1 MDKKINSTGNNLSV
15 ELIDP
20 LIEKFPLN
28 LEGKI
33 LFYIAIAFSSFQ
45 LLTAAHIIDVPSQ
58 ILRSVHVGFLGLLG
72 FPLVL
77 AIKKKNI
84 FFKIIGWCIAL
95 VSVAVATYQIIEYK
109 PLILRS
115 GDPIPMDI
123 VFGVLALVV
132 VFGVSWVIM
141 GIALPI
147 ICGVFL
153 LYCLFGNNLS
163 GLFQHRGYDF
173 KTVIEH
179 MTYGT
184 EGIYGVPTYVSSTF
198 IFLFILFGS
207 FLERAGMIKLFTD
220 VSLGTVGH
228 TTGGP
233 AKVSIV
239 SSGLM
244 GTISGSGVANVVTT
258 GQFTIP
264 LMKKF
269 GYRSA
274 FAGGVEAT
282 ASMGGQIMPPV
293 MGAVAFIMAET
304 LGVEYFEIVKAAI
317 IPALLYY
324 FSAFWMVHLEASKRN
339 LIGLPKNE
347 LPSAIKAIKEKWFLV
362 LPLLVLIYLLFAGYT
377 PLYSGSIGLI
387 LTAFLILGS
396 SIALGFSSKIIK
408 IIFWII
414 LGFTASLFFKLGAD
428 VIKIILVILLLW
440 NFFSKGG
447 RETLLSCRDAL
458 AEGAK
463 TALPVGVACA
473 VVGIIIGTLTLTG
486 IASSIAGLVIDV
498 GKTSI
503 FLSLV
508 LTMFISLILGMGIP
522 TIPNYII
529 TSAVVAPALL
539 KLGVPLIVSHMFVFY
554 FGIMADLTPPVAL
567 ACFAAAPIAKESGL
581 KISFEAIKVAMAG
594 FVIPYMAVY
603 SPELML
609 QGYDGNNL
617 LNYIFSVFYICIK
630 VILAILFWGI
640 TVIGYYHKDLN
651 FFERFV
657 TFLVPFLLVITLPLT
672 DQIAFFLIAVILIY
686 CWFNKKKNKYL
697 IIYNYNTCPFVLHRV

>member
-1 MDKKINSTGNNLSV
+1 
-15 ELIDP
+15 
-20 LIEKFPLN
+20 
-28 LEGKI
+28 
-33 LFYIAIAFSSFQ
+33 
-45 LLTAAHIIDVPSQ
+45 
-58 ILRSVHVGFLGLLG
+58 
-72 FPLVL
+72 
-77 AIKKKNI
+77 
-84 FFKIIGWCIAL
+84 
-95 VSVAVATYQIIEYK
+95 
-109 PLILRS
+109 
-115 GDPIPMDI
+115 
-123 VFGVLALVV
+123 
-132 VFGVSWVIM
+132 
-141 GIALPI
+141 
-147 ICGVFL
+147 
-153 LYCLFGNNLS
+153 
-163 GLFQHRGYDF
+163 
-173 KTVIEH
+173 

-686 CWFNKKKNKYL
+686 CWFNKKK
-697 IIYNYNTCPFVLHRV
+697 INT

>member
-1 MDKKINSTGNNLSV
+1 MDKKVNSTDNNLSV

-58 ILRSVHVGFLGLLG
+58 VLRAVHVGFLGLLG

-77 AIKKKNI
+77 AIKKKKI
-84 FFKIIGWCIAL
+84 FFKIIGWCIAI
-95 VSVAVATYQIIEYK
+95 VSVAVATYQIVEYK
-109 PLILRS
+109 PLILRA
-115 GDPIPMDI
+115 GDPIQMDI
-123 VFGVLALVV
+123 VFGVLALLV

-153 LYCLFGNNLS
+153 LYCLFGNHLS

-220 VSLGTVGH
+220 VSLGAVGH

-233 AKVSIV
+233 AKVAIV

-282 ASMGGQIMPPV
+282 SSMGGQIMPPV

-362 LPLLVLIYLLFAGYT
+362 LPLVVLIYLLFAGYT

-387 LTAFLILGS
+387 LTAFFILGS

-428 VIKIILVILLLW
+428 VIKITLVILLLW

-617 LNYIFSVFYICIK
+617 INYVFSVFYICIK

-640 TVIGYYHKDLN
+640 TVIGYFYKDLN

-657 TFLVPFLLVITLPLT
+657 TFLVPFLLIITLPLT

-686 CWFNKKKNKYL
+686 NWFKKKKL
-697 IIYNYNTCPFVLHRV
+697 NT

>member
-554 FGIMADLTPPVAL
+554 FGILADLTPPVAL
-567 ACFAAAPIAKESGL
+567 ACFAAAPIAKESGF
-581 KISFEAIKVAMAG
+581 KISIQAVRVAIAG
-594 FVIPYMAVY
+594 FLIPYMAVY
-603 SPELML
+603 SPTLML
-609 QGYDGNNL
+609 Q
-617 LNYIFSVFYICIK
+617 NYQDQSLTIFLVSFIF
-630 VILAILFWGI
+630 ILAKAIVAILFLGA
-640 TVIGYYHKDLN
+640 TVIGYMKRDLN
-651 FFERFV
+651 LLERVFC
-657 TFLVPFLLVITLPLT
+657 LI
-672 DQIAFFLIAVILIY
+672 IACFLITALPITDEIAGILIVIY
-686 CWFNKKKNKYL
+686 FFMNWLKTKKNKL
-697 IIYNYNTCPFVLHRV
+697 I

>member
-1 MDKKINSTGNNLSV
+1 MDKKVNSTDHNLSV

-58 ILRSVHVGFLGLLG
+58 VLRAVHVGFLGLLG

-77 AIKKKNI
+77 AIKKKKI
-84 FFKIIGWCIAL
+84 FFKIIGWCIAI
-95 VSVAVATYQIIEYK
+95 VSVAVATYQIVEYK
-109 PLILRS
+109 PLILRA
-115 GDPIPMDI
+115 GDPIQMDI
-123 VFGVLALVV
+123 VFGVLALLV
-132 VFGVSWVIM
+132 VFGVSWIIM

-153 LYCLFGNNLS
+153 LYCLFGNHLS

-228 TTGGP
+228 TIGGP

-282 ASMGGQIMPPV
+282 SSMGGQIMPPV

-362 LPLLVLIYLLFAGYT
+362 LPLVVLIYLLFAGYT
-377 PLYSGSIGLI
+377 PLYAGSIGLI

-396 SIALGFSSKIIK
+396 SIVLGFSSKTIK
-408 IIFWII
+408 ILFWII

-428 VIKIILVILLLW
+428 VIKITLVILLFW

-617 LNYIFSVFYICIK
+617 INYVFSVFYICIK

-640 TVIGYYHKDLN
+640 TVIGYFYKDLN

-657 TFLVPFLLVITLPLT
+657 TFLVPFLLIITLPLT

-686 CWFNKKKNKYL
+686 NWFKKKKL
-697 IIYNYNTCPFVLHRV
+697 NT

>member
-1 MDKKINSTGNNLSV
+1 MDKKVNSTDNNLSV

-58 ILRSVHVGFLGLLG
+58 ILRAVHVGFLGLLG

-84 FFKIIGWCIAL
+84 FFKIIGWCIAI
-95 VSVAVATYQIIEYK
+95 VSVAVATYQIVEYK
-109 PLILRS
+109 PLILRA
-115 GDPIPMDI
+115 GDPIQMDI
-123 VFGVLALVV
+123 VFGVLLLLV

-153 LYCLFGNNLS
+153 LYCFFGNHLS

-179 MTYGT
+179 ITYGT

-233 AKVSIV
+233 AKVAIV

-347 LPSAIKAIKEKWFLV
+347 LPSAIKAIKDKWFLV
-362 LPLLVLIYLLFAGYT
+362 LPLVVLIYLLFAGYT

-428 VIKIILVILLLW
+428 IIKITLVILLLW

-473 VVGIIIGTLTLTG
+473 IVGIIIGTLTLTG

-508 LTMFISLILGMGIP
+508 LTMLISLILGMGIP

-617 LNYIFSVFYICIK
+617 INYVFSVFYICIK

-640 TVIGYYHKDLN
+640 TVIGYFYKDLN

-657 TFLVPFLLVITLPLT
+657 TFLVPFLLIITLPLT

-686 CWFNKKKNKYL
+686 NWFKKKKL
-697 IIYNYNTCPFVLHRV
+697 NT

>member
-1 MDKKINSTGNNLSV
+1 MDKKVNSTDNNLSV

-58 ILRSVHVGFLGLLG
+58 VLRAVHVGFLGLLG

-77 AIKKKNI
+77 AIKKKKI
-84 FFKIIGWCIAL
+84 FFKIIGWCIAI
-95 VSVAVATYQIIEYK
+95 VSVAVATYQIVEYK
-109 PLILRS
+109 PLILRA
-115 GDPIPMDI
+115 GDPIQMDI
-123 VFGVLALVV
+123 VFGVLLLLV

-153 LYCLFGNNLS
+153 LYCFFGNHLS

-179 MTYGT
+179 ITYGT

-220 VSLGTVGH
+220 VSLGAVGH

-233 AKVSIV
+233 AKVAIV

-347 LPSAIKAIKEKWFLV
+347 LPSAIKAIKDKWFLV
-362 LPLLVLIYLLFAGYT
+362 LPLVVLIYLLFAGYT

-428 VIKIILVILLLW
+428 VIKITLVILLLW

-473 VVGIIIGTLTLTG
+473 IVGIIIGTLTLTG

-508 LTMFISLILGMGIP
+508 LTMLISLILGMGIP

-617 LNYIFSVFYICIK
+617 INYVFSVFYICIK

-640 TVIGYYHKDLN
+640 TVIGYFYKDLN

-657 TFLVPFLLVITLPLT
+657 TFLVPFLLIITLPLT

-686 CWFNKKKNKYL
+686 NWFKKKKL
-697 IIYNYNTCPFVLHRV
+697 NT

>member
-1 MDKKINSTGNNLSV
+1 MDKKVNSTDNNLSV

-58 ILRSVHVGFLGLLG
+58 ILRAVHVGFLGLLG

-84 FFKIIGWCIAL
+84 FFKIIGWCIAI
-95 VSVAVATYQIIEYK
+95 VSVAVATYQIVEYK
-109 PLILRS
+109 PLILRA
-115 GDPIPMDI
+115 GDPIQMDI
-123 VFGVLALVV
+123 VFGVLALLV
-132 VFGVSWVIM
+132 VFGVSWIIM

-153 LYCLFGNNLS
+153 LYCFFGNHLS

-179 MTYGT
+179 ITYGT

-220 VSLGTVGH
+220 VSLGAVGH

-233 AKVSIV
+233 AKVAIV

-347 LPSAIKAIKEKWFLV
+347 LPSAIKAIKDKWFLV
-362 LPLLVLIYLLFAGYT
+362 LPLVVLIYLLFAGYT

-428 VIKIILVILLLW
+428 VIKITLVILLLW

-473 VVGIIIGTLTLTG
+473 IVGIIIGTLTLTG

-508 LTMFISLILGMGIP
+508 LTMLISLILGMGIP

-617 LNYIFSVFYICIK
+617 INYVFSVFYICIK

-640 TVIGYYHKDLN
+640 TVIGYFYKDLN

-657 TFLVPFLLVITLPLT
+657 TFLVPFLLIITLPLT

-686 CWFNKKKNKYL
+686 NWFKKKKL
-697 IIYNYNTCPFVLHRV
+697 NT

>member
-1 MDKKINSTGNNLSV
+1 MDKKVNSTDHNLSV

-58 ILRSVHVGFLGLLG
+58 VLRSVHVGFLGLLG

-77 AIKKKNI
+77 AIKKKKI
-84 FFKIIGWCIAL
+84 FFKIIGWCIAI
-95 VSVAVATYQIIEYK
+95 VSVAVATYQIVEYK
-109 PLILRS
+109 PLILRA
-115 GDPIPMDI
+115 GDPIQMDI
-123 VFGVLALVV
+123 VFGVLALLV
-132 VFGVSWVIM
+132 VFGVSWIIM

-153 LYCLFGNNLS
+153 LYCFFGNHLS

-179 MTYGT
+179 ITYGT

-233 AKVSIV
+233 AKVAIV

-347 LPSAIKAIKEKWFLV
+347 LPSAIKAIKDKWFLV
-362 LPLLVLIYLLFAGYT
+362 LPLVVLIYLLFAGYT

-428 VIKIILVILLLW
+428 VIKITLVILLLW

-473 VVGIIIGTLTLTG
+473 IVGIIIGTLTLTG

-508 LTMFISLILGMGIP
+508 LTMLISLILGMGIP

-617 LNYIFSVFYICIK
+617 INYVFSVFYICIK

-640 TVIGYYHKDLN
+640 TVIGYFYKDLN

-657 TFLVPFLLVITLPLT
+657 TFLVPFLLIITLPLT

-686 CWFNKKKNKYL
+686 NWFKKKKL
-697 IIYNYNTCPFVLHRV
+697 NT

>member
-1 MDKKINSTGNNLSV
+1 MDKKVNSTDNNLSV

-58 ILRSVHVGFLGLLG
+58 VLRAVHVGFLGLLG

-77 AIKKKNI
+77 AIKKKKI
-84 FFKIIGWCIAL
+84 FFKIIGWCIAI
-95 VSVAVATYQIIEYK
+95 VSVAVATYQIVEYK
-109 PLILRS
+109 PLILRA
-115 GDPIPMDI
+115 GDPIQLDI
-123 VFGVLALVV
+123 GFGVLLLLV

-153 LYCLFGNNLS
+153 LYCFFGNHLS

-179 MTYGT
+179 ITYGT

-220 VSLGTVGH
+220 VSLGAVGH

-233 AKVSIV
+233 AKVAIV

-347 LPSAIKAIKEKWFLV
+347 LPSAIKAIKDKWFLV
-362 LPLLVLIYLLFAGYT
+362 LPLVVLIYLL
-377 PLYSGSIGLI
+377 LI
-387 LTAFLILGS
+387 
-396 SIALGFSSKIIK
+396 
-408 IIFWII
+408 
-414 LGFTASLFFKLGAD
+414 
-428 VIKIILVILLLW
+428 
-440 NFFSKGG
+440 
-447 RETLLSCRDAL
+447 
-458 AEGAK
+458 
-463 TALPVGVACA
+463 P
-473 VVGIIIGTLTLTG
+473 
-486 IASSIAGLVIDV
+486 
-498 GKTSI
+498 
-503 FLSLV
+503 
-508 LTMFISLILGMGIP
+508 
-522 TIPNYII
+522 
-529 TSAVVAPALL
+529 
-539 KLGVPLIVSHMFVFY
+539 
-554 FGIMADLTPPVAL
+554 
-567 ACFAAAPIAKESGL
+567 
-581 KISFEAIKVAMAG
+581 
-594 FVIPYMAVY
+594 
-603 SPELML
+603 
-609 QGYDGNNL
+609 
-617 LNYIFSVFYICIK
+617 
-630 VILAILFWGI
+630 
-640 TVIGYYHKDLN
+640 
-651 FFERFV
+651 
-657 TFLVPFLLVITLPLT
+657 
-672 DQIAFFLIAVILIY
+672 
-686 CWFNKKKNKYL
+686 
-697 IIYNYNTCPFVLHRV
+697 

>member
-33 LFYIAIAFSSFQ
+33 LFYIAITFSSFQ

-414 LGFTASLFFKLGAD
+414 LGLTASLFFKLGAD

-686 CWFNKKKNKYL
+686 CWFNKKK
-697 IIYNYNTCPFVLHRV
+697 INT

>member
-1 MDKKINSTGNNLSV
+1 MDKKVNSTDHNLSV

-58 ILRSVHVGFLGLLG
+58 VLRAVHVGFLGLLG

-77 AIKKKNI
+77 AIKKKKI
-84 FFKIIGWCIAL
+84 FFKIIGWCIAI
-95 VSVAVATYQIIEYK
+95 VSVAVATYQIVEYK
-109 PLILRS
+109 PLILRA
-115 GDPIPMDI
+115 GDPIQMDI
-123 VFGVLALVV
+123 VFGVLLLLV

-153 LYCLFGNNLS
+153 LYCLFGNHLS

-228 TTGGP
+228 TIGGP

-282 ASMGGQIMPPV
+282 SSMGGQIMPPV

-362 LPLLVLIYLLFAGYT
+362 LPLVVLIYLLFAGYT
-377 PLYSGSIGLI
+377 PLYAGSIGLI

-396 SIALGFSSKIIK
+396 SIVLGFSSKTIK
-408 IIFWII
+408 ILFWII

-428 VIKIILVILLLW
+428 VIKITLVILLLW

-617 LNYIFSVFYICIK
+617 INYVFSVFYICIK

-640 TVIGYYHKDLN
+640 TVIGYFYKDLN

-657 TFLVPFLLVITLPLT
+657 TFLVPFLLIITLPLT

-686 CWFNKKKNKYL
+686 NWFKKKKL
-697 IIYNYNTCPFVLHRV
+697 NT